1 MPTIREADGLGNEQ
15 PERIPVRRG
24 ARGRAGGVP
33 GAMRGGVA
41 VGDSGDRDAGRLRT
55 AALKFAE
62 RQEPLVSGV
71 DYVSVVDAE
80 TMAWVG
86 VATGGR
92 RVMIAAAVRLG
103 TVRLID
109 NVVVSV

>member
-1 MPTIREADGLGNEQ
+1 M
-15 PERIPVRRG
+15 
-24 ARGRAGGVP
+24 
-33 GAMRGGVA
+33 
-41 VGDSGDRDAGRLRT
+41 
-55 AALKFAE
+55 
-62 RQEPLVSGV
+62 SGV
-71 DYVSVVDAE
+71 DYVSVVDAD

-109 NVVVSV
+109 NVVVA